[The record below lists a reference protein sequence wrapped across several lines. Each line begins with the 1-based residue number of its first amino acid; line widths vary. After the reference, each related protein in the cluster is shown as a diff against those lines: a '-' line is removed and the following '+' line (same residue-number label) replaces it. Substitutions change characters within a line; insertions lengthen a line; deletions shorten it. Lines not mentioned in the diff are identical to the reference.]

1 MIHCEVKLETVNQ
14 KKMIGPV
21 ESDLSR
27 RSWLVQRLVVE
38 LVGLMEDVL
47 WKMVDLVEGRCSS

>member
-1 MIHCEVKLETVNQ
+1 VIHCEVKLETVNQ